1 MAHQPRVSYQ
11 LVLLT
16 RASHAAAAI
25 ADRNPGLLVASLSG
39 LAKERSP
46 FMHSA
51 TLNALCRPSAW
62 PGDSSR
68 KETEAECPQE
78 HGAGSEE
85 VPGKVTFELVL
96 KCELKVMM

>member
-46 FMHSA
+46 AYAFQPH
-51 TLNALCRPSAW
+51 
-62 PGDSSR
+62 
-68 KETEAECPQE
+68 
-78 HGAGSEE
+78 
-85 VPGKVTFELVL
+85 
-96 KCELKVMM
+96 